1 MVGAVEETLQTRR
14 YRDLGPPA
22 GVAERR
28 ARPRA
33 AESGQTLPF
42 SDVRSRP
49 RRSLDLVFR
58 GTFMLA
64 AAGIGGA
71 ALLLAY
77 AVQHGS
83 PFCGSGFCADAR
95 PYVPVFYFAIIARGI
110 FFVLGRHHL
119 NRLSRGYTDEILEA
133 VLEGG
138 LGWLANIVFTF
149 YWRGG
154 GEFRTFSYS
163 RGIFLLDW
171 LFASIG
177 LIVLLVVMKYSLARL
192 RSRGHDLRHVALVGS
207 GAPALG
213 FVEELRAHPE
223 MGYVLVAQL
232 DDDCAKRGDFVEQLR
247 SLASSGRVD
256 EVVLA
261 TPLISRDDVT
271 RIVSTVELR
280 RAEVRAVPE
289 LFGLPPTK
297 VSLDA
302 MGGFPLLSLLKE
314 PLTDVNRVT
323 KRAMDLLVGSIAFVL
338 ALPVMIVSGIAV
350 RLTSRGPVLFRQQR
364 IGMDGRPFDMLK
376 FRTMV
381 HGADSS
387 VHEEFVEGL
396 IRGDVAQDEDVTL
409 YKLSD
414 DPRVTKVGRILRR
427 LSIDELP
434 QLINVLRG
442 EMSVVGPRPPL
453 LFEVEL
459 YEEWHRRRL
468 EMRPGMT
475 GLWQVSG
482 RSKMTFDEMV
492 RLDIH
497 YIETWSPLRDIAI
510 ILRTIPALLRKEAL

>member
-1 MVGAVEETLQTRR
+1 MKTRR
-14 YRDLGPPA
+14 YRDFGPPA
-22 GVAERR
+22 GVPERR
-28 ARPRA
+28 ARAAHRPAATRDAAAASVTAAAVRPRSRRSMELAFRA
-33 AESGQTLPF
+33 AFTL
-42 SDVRSRP
+42 
-49 RRSLDLVFR
+49 
-58 GTFMLA
+58 G

-77 AVQHGS
+77 AIQNGN
-83 PFCGSGFCADAR
+83 PFCGGGFCDSAR
-95 PYVPVFYFAIIARGI
+95 PYVPVFYFAIVARGLL
-110 FFVLGRHHL
+110 FVLGGHHR
-119 NRLSRGYTDEILEA
+119 NRLSRGYTDEIVEA

-138 LGWLANIVFTF
+138 LGWLANVVFTF

-154 GEFRTFSYS
+154 VEFRTFSYS
-163 RGIFLLDW
+163 RGVFLLDW
-171 LFASIG
+171 LFASAG
-177 LIVLLVVMKYSLARL
+177 LILLLVAMKYSLGRL
-192 RSRGHDLRHVALVGS
+192 RSRGHDVRRVALVGS
-207 GAPALG
+207 GDAAIG

-232 DDDCAKRGDFVEQLR
+232 DDDCAKRGDFVEELQALT
-247 SLASSGRVD
+247 SEGKVD

-261 TPLISRDDVT
+261 TPAIQRADLT
-271 RIVSTVELR
+271 KIVSTVELR
-280 RAEVRAVPE
+280 HAEVRAVPE

-302 MGGFPLLSLLKE
+302 MGEFPLLSLLQE
-314 PLTDVNRVT
+314 PLGDANRIA
-323 KRAMDLLVGSIAFVL
+323 KRAMDLLIGTVAMTV
-338 ALPVMIVSGIAV
+338 AAPVMLVSALAV
-350 RLTSRGPVLFRQQR
+350 RLSSKGPVLFRQQR

-381 HGADSS
+381 TDADASI
-387 VHEEFVEGL
+387 HQEFVEGL
-396 IRGDVAQDEDVTL
+396 IRGDVAQDEDVEM
-409 YKLSD
+409 YKLTD

-427 LSIDELP
+427 TSIDELP

-468 EMRPGMT
+468 EVRPGMT

-497 YIETWSPLRDIAI
+497 YIETWSPLRDISI
-510 ILRTIPALLRKEAL
+510 VLRTIPALLRKEAS

>member
-1 MVGAVEETLQTRR
+1 MEETLQTRR

-22 GVAERR
+22 GVPERR
-28 ARPRA
+28 ARQGP
-33 AESGQTLPF
+33 AERPAPSF
-42 SDVRSRP
+42 AEVRSRP
-49 RRSLDLVFR
+49 RNWLDFAFRAVF
-58 GTFMLA
+58 TLA
-64 AAGIGGA
+64 AAGVGGG

-77 AVQHGS
+77 AIQHGS
-83 PFCGSGFCADAR
+83 PLCGGGFCEAAQ
-95 PYVPVFYFAIIARGI
+95 PYVPVFYFAMVARGI
-110 FFVLGRHHL
+110 FFVLGRHHR
-119 NRLSRGYTDEILEA
+119 NRLSRGYTDEIVEA
-133 VLEGG
+133 ILEGG
-138 LGWLANIVFTF
+138 LGWLANVVFTF

-154 GEFRTFSYS
+154 GQFRTFSYS

-171 LFASIG
+171 LLASLG
-177 LIVLLVVMKYSLARL
+177 LIVLLVVMKYTLARL

-207 GAPALG
+207 GDPAVG

-223 MGYVLVAQL
+223 MGYVVVAQL
-232 DDDCAKRGDFVEQLR
+232 DDDCAKRGDFVEELR
-247 SLASSGRVD
+247 SLAMSGRID

-261 TPLISRDDVT
+261 TPLISRDDLT
-271 RIVSTVELR
+271 KIVSTEELR
-280 RAEVRAVPE
+280 HAEVRAVPE

-302 MGGFPLLSLLKE
+302 MGDFPLLSLLQE
-314 PLTDVNRVT
+314 PLTDVNRIT
-323 KRAMDLLVGSIAFVL
+323 KRAMDLLIGTVAFVL
-338 ALPVMIVSGIAV
+338 ALPAMVVAAIGV
-350 RLTSRGPVLFRQQR
+350 RLTSKGPILFRQQR

-396 IRGDVAQDEDVTL
+396 IRGDVAQDEDVAL
-409 YKLSD
+409 YKLTD
-414 DPRVTKVGRILRR
+414 DPRVTKVGRVLRR

-453 LFEVEL
+453 LFEVEM

-492 RLDIH
+492 KLDIH
-497 YIETWSPLRDIAI
+497 YIETWSPLRDFAI
-510 ILRTIPALLRKEAL
+510 VLRTIPALLRKEAS